1 MTTVC
6 PTLHSSRAD
15 HDVPDAA
22 DPLCWGISIA
32 QAGAVEACA
41 CGIGVEGV
49 EVNVSEAGDNKD
61 KTKEVLW
68 QVENP

>member
-1 MTTVC
+1 VTTVC

-15 HDVPDAA
+15 HDVLDAA
-22 DPLCWGISIA
+22 DHLSWGSIA
-32 QAGAVEACA
+32 RAGAVEACA

-49 EVNVSEAGDNKD
+49 QVNVSEAGDNKD